1 MATMRMKKTTPG
13 SPDGFGTVLYEEGRE
28 YRVDVDIPASLAKAF
43 VVDMEVAEY
52 VTEGKSIPA
61 APQNAAVEAAPDN
74 KAEEAP
80 EEPETPKKEKKD
92 FGWEALKK
100 KDKKGKVM
108 RVYQLADEL
117 GINSKDILIAVENL
131 GIYARNAA
139 SGLSEEEAEKVRTAL
154 KK

>member
-13 SPDGFGTVLYEEGRE
+13 SPDGFGTVMYEEGRE

-52 VTEGKSIPA
+52 VTEGKAVPA
-61 APQNAAVEAAPDN
+61 APKNAAVKAAPEN
-74 KAEEAP
+74 KVEAP
-80 EEPETPKKEKKD
+80 ETVEKPEEKEH
-92 FGWEALKK
+92 GWEPPKK

-117 GINSKDILIAVENL
+117 DIPSKDILIAIENL

-139 SGLSEEEAEKVRTAL
+139 SGLSEEEVAKLKSAL
-154 KK
+154 TK